1 LCFCA
6 PSQDCQGDKFNAK
19 VLAPI
24 RRELDVDWRS
34 CPGHSSTNEE
44 FWKHEW
50 SKHGTCSGLDMLG
63 YFNTTMQLLHKYSS
77 HCADMVEVQVAP
89 GYSYPVPNKECRLC
103 LKKNYELC

>member
-1 LCFCA
+1 
-6 PSQDCQGDKFNAK
+6 
-19 VLAPI
+19 
-24 RRELDVDWRS
+24 
-34 CPGHSSTNEE
+34 
-44 FWKHEW
+44 
-50 SKHGTCSGLDMLG
+50 MLG